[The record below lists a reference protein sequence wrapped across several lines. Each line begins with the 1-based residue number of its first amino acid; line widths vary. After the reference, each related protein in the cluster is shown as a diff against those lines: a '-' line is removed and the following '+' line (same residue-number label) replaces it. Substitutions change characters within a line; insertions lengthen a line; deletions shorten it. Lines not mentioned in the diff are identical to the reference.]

1 MNEQKA
7 DLIKTKRF
15 EQMRKKLNEELKM
28 QGNINSSMYC
38 SFYFE
43 IFQPYR

>member
-15 EQMRKKLNEELKM
+15 EQMRKKLNEELKI
-28 QGNINSSMYC
+28 QGNLNSSM
-38 SFYFE
+38 
-43 IFQPYR
+43 